1 MMKLTFF
8 TLLLFTCLVGI
19 AGKKNDL
26 VELKIIPEE
35 NHLAYPGA
43 TLKIEVEGKNK
54 KGKIKETA
62 NLIKN
67 NLSWNS
73 LEVNVDGGTFDKG
86 TIVINRDFYLKKLAR
101 VTIVVSDKKNPDV
114 KDSYSFE
121 LNTKTSQN
129 ADFSGSPGESGDK
142 GDSGDSAESGTAGS
156 GAYGENGKNGENGEN
171 LDVFITSDS
180 IAGEKILKILIKN
193 KETLK
198 ESAFMVNTNGGSIFI
213 DASGGKGGDGGRGGR
228 GGSGGDDANGGDGG
242 TGGMGGSGGFGGVV
256 NVTYDST
263 VIAFMHLITIN
274 VNGGEG
280 GNGGRGG
287 KRGKGDSNGS
297 TGNSGSDGSSGY
309 PGSEYRVLSPEK
321 LKLNF

>member
-1 MMKLTFF
+1 MKILLLN
-8 TLLLFTCLVGI
+8 LLLFTSLFAFS
-19 AGKKNDL
+19 AGKKDL

-43 TLKIEVEGKNK
+43 TFKIEVEGKNK
-54 KGKIKETA
+54 KGKLKETA

-73 LEVNVDGGTFDKG
+73 LEINVDGGSFEKG
-86 TIVINRDFYLKKLAR
+86 TITIDRDFYLKKLTR
-101 VTIVVSDKKNPDV
+101 VTIVVSDKKNPNV
-114 KDSYSFE
+114 KDTYAFE
-121 LNTKTSQN
+121 LNTKSSQI
-129 ADFSGSPGESGDK
+129 ADFSGSDGESGDK
-142 GDSGDSAESGTAGS
+142 GDSGDSADSGTAGS
-156 GAYGENGKNGENGEN
+156 GSFGENGKNGENGEN

-180 IAGEKILKILIKN
+180 IGGEKILKILIKN

-198 ESAFMVNTNGGSIFI
+198 ESAYMVNTNGGSIFI
-213 DASGGKGGDGGRGGR
+213 DASGGDGGTGGRGGR

-256 NVTYDST
+256 NLTYDST
-263 VIAFMHLITIN
+263 VIAFMHLVTIN
-274 VNGGEG
+274 VNGGEAG
-280 GNGGRGG
+280 SGGRGG

-297 TGNSGSDGSSGY
+297 TGNSGPDGSSGY